1 MGIPSRNLF
10 TMAKKYKEK
19 YPTDEL
25 WELSL
30 EISKGRLKGQ
40 KIKALFNKIIL
51 ENTGVKVT
59 NLSAM
64 MYLFNPK
71 EYYCIDKR
79 GAQKLLKLPTV
90 DKDICQILERISGDV
105 DGSYGWD
112 EFSNIQKLCRD
123 NKNII
128 GTPYQ
133 LYLNLH

>member
-1 MGIPSRNLF
+1 MINKCGDN
-10 TMAKKYKEK
+10 
-19 YPTDEL
+19 YPVDKL
-25 WELSL
+25 WKLSL
-30 EISKGRLKGQ
+30 KINKRRFKGN
-40 KIKALFNKIIL
+40 KIKDIFDKITQ
-51 ENTGVKVT
+51 ERTGVKVT